1 MHEAGET
8 PCFPCVIC
16 DVRPAVELIVGE
28 RDAGGIC
35 GTCRDNIAR
44 ACDHFGGYVG
54 AWRII
59 PIVSIPPEVLEQA
72 RAG

>member
-1 MHEAGET
+1 MAIDFDT
-8 PCFPCVIC
+8 F
-16 DVRPAVELIVGE
+16 LKW
-28 RDAGGIC
+28 
-35 GTCRDNIAR
+35 